1 MTNGTTPLP
10 LADMKVLDFSANA
23 AGPSCTQLLANFGA
37 EVIKIEP
44 PGGDST
50 RQWGAVRVGPDNQF
64 TPTFLSMNMNKAS
77 VVIDLKL
84 EQGLAQVRE
93 LLLQA
98 DVVVESFAPGVAKR
112 LGIGYEAFAQLKPGI
127 VYCSVSGYGQTGP
140 MTSRPGFDMLMQ
152 AYAGHM
158 SITGETGRPS
168 VRSGPSSIDLLTGAH
183 AAFGIMA
190 ALRHRDATGEGQMVD
205 VSLFDSAVYMV
216 CNHLTDSLATG
227 RLPEKFGSQ
236 FPLLSPYGVF
246 QARDREFYMGV
257 SSDSMWK
264 KLCAEIGRPELA
276 EDARFRDN
284 AGRVT
289 HCSSLHEIL
298 LPLLQQHDAE
308 HWVGI
313 ALRLGIPVSLVHNLQ
328 EVAAHPQTLARG
340 LLVDTGI
347 DGLQTVGAPLKL
359 SRTPAQ
365 VRRGPPTLGEDNQRL
380 LKPTTAR
387 ELQ

>member
-1 MTNGTTPLP
+1 MHNPAVPLP
-10 LADMKVLDFSANA
+10 LDGLKVIDFSANA

-50 RQWGAVRVGPDNQF
+50 RQWGAVRVGPDHQF

-84 EQGLAQVRE
+84 PEGLAQVRA
-93 LLLQA
+93 LMQQA

-112 LGIGYEAFAQLKPGI
+112 LGIGYDDVAQLKPGI
-127 VYCSVSGYGQTGP
+127 VYCSISGYGQTGP

-183 AAFGIMA
+183 AAFGIMT
-190 ALRHRDATGEGQMVD
+190 ALRHRDATGVGQMVD

-216 CNHLTDSLATG
+216 CNHLSDCLATG
-227 RLPEKFGSQ
+227 RLPDKFGSQ

-246 QARDREFYMGV
+246 QARDREFYLGV
-257 SSDSMWK
+257 SSDSMWN
-264 KLCAEIGRPELA
+264 KLCGEIGRPELA
-276 EDARFRDN
+276 QDARFRDN

-289 HCSSLHEIL
+289 NRGSLHEIL
-298 LPLLQQHDAE
+298 LPVLEQHDAV
-308 HWVGI
+308 HWVDI

-328 EVAAHPQTLARG
+328 EVAEHPQTQARG
-340 LLVDTGI
+340 LLVDTGV
-347 DGLQTVGAPLKL
+347 DGLRTVGAPLKL

-365 VRRGPPTLGEDNQRL
+365 VRRGPPRLGEDNKRL
-380 LKPTTAR
+380 LAR
-387 ELQ
+387 TSAGVA